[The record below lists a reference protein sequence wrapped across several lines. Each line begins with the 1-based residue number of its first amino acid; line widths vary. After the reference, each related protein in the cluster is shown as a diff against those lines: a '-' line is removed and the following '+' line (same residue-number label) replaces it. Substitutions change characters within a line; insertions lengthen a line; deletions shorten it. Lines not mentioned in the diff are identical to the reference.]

1 MNTGSTWTLGWLS
14 NRYWPNAIKARH
26 WSHQRFT
33 GRLWLQVTYTLE
45 GSVAVVRLN
54 RPAVLNALNLSTVAE
69 LRDAVARAKGMG
81 YPKLDS
87 GSSMSPIPTRHM
99 LSS

>member
-1 MNTGSTWTLGWLS
+1 M
-14 NRYWPNAIKARH
+14 
-26 WSHQRFT
+26 
-33 GRLWLQVTYTLE
+33 QVTYTLE
-45 GSVAVVRLN
+45 GRVAVVRLN

-81 YPKLDS
+81 YPESDS

>member
-1 MNTGSTWTLGWLS
+1 M
-14 NRYWPNAIKARH
+14 
-26 WSHQRFT
+26 
-33 GRLWLQVTYTLE
+33 QVTYTLE

-81 YPKLDS
+81 YPEPDS